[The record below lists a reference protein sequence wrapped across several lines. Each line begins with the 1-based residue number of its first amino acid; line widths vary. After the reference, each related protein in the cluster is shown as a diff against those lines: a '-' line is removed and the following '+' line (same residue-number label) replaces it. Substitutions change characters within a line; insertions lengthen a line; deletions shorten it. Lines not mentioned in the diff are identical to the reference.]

1 MDTLLSM
8 RVFRQVA
15 EGGSFADAA
24 RRMGLSAAM
33 ASKHV
38 AHLERHLGSRL
49 LNRSSRHVSLTE
61 AGAVY
66 LDHCADAL
74 DRLDEAESTLGRSGA
89 EPSGTLKITAP
100 VWCANARFAA
110 MLARYRQRYPRVV
123 MDLRLTNHKI
133 DLAEGGFDVALR
145 ATNQDLPSLIVRPL
159 CQLHFFL
166 VASPDYLARHA
177 RITTPSDLT
186 AHDSVLPSY
195 LPSAQRMTLAGPEGT
210 TTVQLKAAM
219 KSDDSTLTHQSIL
232 AGIGI
237 GYLPEWQIADDL
249 ATGALQRVLP
259 AYSAVSVTLYA
270 AYTSRKFLSP
280 KVRTF
285 IDFFSEAFGRPPA

>member
-66 LDHCADAL
+66 LEHCVDAL

-100 VWCANARFAA
+100 VWCANARFAG
-110 MLARYRQRYPRVV
+110 MLSRYRQRYPRVV

-145 ATNQDLPSLIVRPL
+145 ATTHDLPSLIVRPL
-159 CQLHFFL
+159 CKLDFLL
-166 VASPDYLARHA
+166 VASPDYLGRHA
-177 RITTPSDLT
+177 PIVSPSDL
-186 AHDSVLPSY
+186 ASHDAVLPSY
-195 LPSAQRMTLAGPEGT
+195 LPSAQRMTLAGAEGS
-210 TTVQLKAAM
+210 TTVQLRAAM

-237 GYLPEWQIADDL
+237 GFLPEWQIADDL
-249 ATGALQRVLP
+249 VTGALQRVLP
-259 AYSAVSVTLYA
+259 AYPAASVTLYA

>member
-15 EGGSFADAA
+15 EGASFADAA

-66 LDHCADAL
+66 LEQCADAL

-100 VWCANARFAA
+100 VWCANARFAG

-145 ATNQDLPSLIVRPL
+145 ATNHDLASLIVRPL
-159 CQLHFFL
+159 CKLQLLL
-166 VASPDYLARHA
+166 VASPEYLARHPP
-177 RITTPSDLT
+177 IVSPSDLPEHG
-186 AHDSVLPSY
+186 AVLPSY
-195 LPSAQRMTLAGPEGT
+195 RPSAQRMTLTGPEGAIT
-210 TTVQLKAAM
+210 AQFTAAM

-249 ATGALQRVLP
+249 ATGALQRLLP

-270 AYTSRKFLSP
+270 EYTSRKFLSP

-285 IDFFSEAFGRPPA
+285 IDFFSEAFGGPPA

>member
-177 RITTPSDLT
+177 PITTPSDLA

-285 IDFFSEAFGRPPA
+285 IDFFS

>member
-89 EPSGTLKITAP
+89 EPSGVLKITAP

-145 ATNQDLPSLIVRPL
+145 ATNQDLADLPEII
-159 CQLHFFL
+159 C
-166 VASPDYLARHA
+166 ASPDYLARHA
-177 RITTPSDLT
+177 PITTPSDLA